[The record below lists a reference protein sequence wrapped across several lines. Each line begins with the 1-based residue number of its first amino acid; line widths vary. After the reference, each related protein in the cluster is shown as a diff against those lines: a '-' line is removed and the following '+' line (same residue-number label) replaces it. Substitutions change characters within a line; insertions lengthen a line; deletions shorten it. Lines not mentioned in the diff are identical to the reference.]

1 MIRPAIT
8 PRRITGNATTGIV
21 TAARGGVRNIQRSTN
36 TISKAPD
43 VTKEQ
48 RFGMNYVQ
56 FFGSKKTFKVLEKSM
71 KTIRD
76 SMVSTFAMAK
86 ELKDSVTKGEGVFG
100 FVGKIIG
107 LAAGAIGL
115 FSILGAPI
123 IKTLLASIALG
134 GIGSVLFAF
143 KDQII
148 DFFKDKAS
156 GFSLVV
162 KEIIDDFLVDRF
174 QSGEFKDLLGDSED
188 RMEKIVEEL
197 TSREKNPLNI
207 QDATVQATEIEIAT
221 LKDQLTTLRK
231 KRGKKPTDKRTIDAI
246 KSRIKFLETGE
257 MSLPKRPNLL
267 GIPLTGIKVPEFVP
281 GLGGRSFADLDPAN
295 VFRSQVEKRLGTEGV
310 YTGNPDKYLSLSPEE
325 KAKRIQASLL
335 QFSRQ
340 NDISQAKIT
349 YQRDLKI
356 KNLTDGDKQQAR
368 DIIKYI
374 DAVGGNAL
382 GGIEGED
389 KDKFLKQL
397 SPLTQG
403 KKLSKNVTPN
413 GVTGGT
419 ITGGGGGGGTEVA
432 MLPMNNQKN
441 DTLARNDTGGLS
453 NGPSMTIF
461 ENFDHDNF
469 KALFNQ
475 ADLNIV

>member
-174 QSGEFKDLLGDSED
+174 QSGEFKDLLGDSER
-188 RMEKIVEEL
+188 RMDNIIEEL
-197 TSREKNPLNI
+197 TGREEDPLNI

-221 LKDQLTTLRK
+221 LKDQLTTLNK
-231 KRGKKPTDKRTIDAI
+231 KRGKTNSDKRTIDAI

-257 MSLPKRPNLL
+257 MSLPKRPNFL
-267 GIPLTGIKVPEFVP
+267 GIPFTGIKIPEFVP

-295 VFRSQVEKRLGTEGV
+295 VFRGEIEKRLGTEGV
-310 YTGNPDKYLSLSPEE
+310 YTGDPNKYLSLSPEE
-325 KAKRIQASLL
+325 KTKRIQASLL

-340 NDISQAKIT
+340 NDINQAKIT

-382 GGIEGED
+382 GGIQGED

-419 ITGGGGGGGTEVA
+419 ITGGGGGGTEVA

-441 DTLARNDTGGLS
+441 NTLARNDTGGLT

>member
-123 IKTLLASIALG
+123 IKTILASIALG

-156 GFSLVV
+156 GFKLAIS
-162 KEIIDDFLVDRF
+162 EIVDDILIDRF
-174 QSGEFKDLLGDSED
+174 QSGEYREIEKVSESNID
-188 RMEKIVEEL
+188 QRIKEL
-197 TSREKNPLNI
+197 TTRKKEPLNL
-207 QDATVQATEIEIAT
+207 QNATVQATQEEIST
-221 LKDQLTTLRK
+221 LKDQLAILKTK
-231 KRGKKPTDKRTIDAI
+231 KGKTNSDKRTEDAI

-257 MSLPKRPNLL
+257 MSLPMREVQGPLDFKAFAANAFRKFLEPNL
-267 GIPLTGIKVPEFVP
+267 
-281 GLGGRSFADLDPAN
+281 ADE
-295 VFRSQVEKRLGTEGV
+295 SV
-310 YTGNPDKYLSLSPEE
+310 YTGKNYLELSSEDKLRAIESSLKEFGMRE
-325 KAKRIQASLL
+325 DIGKAKLFYS
-335 QFSRQ
+335 
-340 NDISQAKIT
+340 
-349 YQRDLKI
+349 RDLNDKNI
-356 KNLTDGDKQQAR
+356 K
-368 DIIKYI
+368 
-374 DAVGGNAL
+374 
-382 GGIEGED
+382 EED
-389 KDKFLKQL
+389 
-397 SPLTQG
+397 
-403 KKLSKNVTPN
+403 
-413 GVTGGT
+413 
-419 ITGGGGGGGTEVA
+419 
-432 MLPMNNQKN
+432 
-441 DTLARNDTGGLS
+441 R
-453 NGPSMTIF
+453 
-461 ENFDHDNF
+461 
-469 KALFNQ
+469 
-475 ADLNIV
+475 

>member
-8 PRRITGNATTGIV
+8 PRRIAGNATTGIV

-36 TISKAPD
+36 TISRAPD

-48 RFGMNYVQ
+48 RFGMNYVE
-56 FFGSKKTFKVLEKSM
+56 FFGSKKTYKILEKSM

-76 SMVSTFAMAK
+76 SMVSTFAIAK
-86 ELKDSVTKGEGVFG
+86 SLKESVTKGQGVFG
-100 FVGKIIG
+100 FIGKIIG
-107 LAAGAIGL
+107 LTAGAIGL

-123 IKTLLASIALG
+123 IKGLLASIALG
-134 GIGSVLFAF
+134 GLGSVLFAF

-148 DFFKDKAS
+148 GFFRDKAS

-174 QSGEFKDLLGDSED
+174 QSREFKDLLGDSER
-188 RMEKIVEEL
+188 RMDNIIEEL
-197 TSREKNPLNI
+197 TGREKDPLNI

-221 LKDQLTTLRK
+221 LKDQLTTLNK
-231 KRGKKPTDKRTIDAI
+231 KRGKTNSDKRKVDAI

-257 MSLPKRPNLL
+257 MSLPKRPIDVYGINIGNLK
-267 GIPLTGIKVPEFVP
+267 I
-281 GLGGRSFADLDPAN
+281 GGFDVSDIRPTNF
-295 VFRSQVEKRLGTEGV
+295 FRSQVEKRLGTEGV
-310 YTGNPDKYLSLSPEE
+310 YTGDPNEYLSLSPEE
-325 KAKRIQASLL
+325 KTKRIQASLL
-335 QFSRQ
+335 EFSKQ

-356 KNLTDGDKQQAR
+356 KNLTDGDTQQAR

-382 GGIEGED
+382 GGIQGED

>member
-123 IKTLLASIALG
+123 IKTILASIALG

-156 GFSLVV
+156 GFKLAIS
-162 KEIIDDFLVDRF
+162 EIVDDILIDRF
-174 QSGEFKDLLGDSED
+174 QSGEY
-188 RMEKIVEEL
+188 R
-197 TSREKNPLNI
+197 
-207 QDATVQATEIEIAT
+207 EIEKVSESNI
-221 LKDQLTTLRK
+221 DQ
-231 KRGKKPTDKRTIDAI
+231 
-246 KSRIKFLETGE
+246 RIK
-257 MSLPKRPNLL
+257 
-267 GIPLTGIKVPEFVP
+267 
-281 GLGGRSFADLDPAN
+281 
-295 VFRSQVEKRLGTEGV
+295 
-310 YTGNPDKYLSLSPEE
+310 
-325 KAKRIQASLL
+325 
-335 QFSRQ
+335 
-340 NDISQAKIT
+340 
-349 YQRDLKI
+349 
-356 KNLTDGDKQQAR
+356 
-368 DIIKYI
+368 
-374 DAVGGNAL
+374 
-382 GGIEGED
+382 
-389 KDKFLKQL
+389 
-397 SPLTQG
+397 
-403 KKLSKNVTPN
+403 
-413 GVTGGT
+413 
-419 ITGGGGGGGTEVA
+419 
-432 MLPMNNQKN
+432 
-441 DTLARNDTGGLS
+441 
-453 NGPSMTIF
+453 
-461 ENFDHDNF
+461 
-469 KALFNQ
+469 
-475 ADLNIV
+475 

>member
-8 PRRITGNATTGIV
+8 PRRVTGNATTGIV
-21 TAARGGVRNIQRSTN
+21 TAARSGVRNIQRSTN

-156 GFSLVV
+156 GFKLAIS
-162 KEIIDDFLVDRF
+162 EIVDDILIDRF
-174 QSGEFKDLLGDSED
+174 QSGEYREIEKVSESNID
-188 RMEKIVEEL
+188 QRIKEL
-197 TSREKNPLNI
+197 TTRKKEPLNL
-207 QDATVQATEIEIAT
+207 QNATVQATQEEIST
-221 LKDQLTTLRK
+221 LKDQLAILKT
-231 KRGKKPTDKRTIDAI
+231 KRGKTNSDKRTIDAI

-257 MSLPKRPNLL
+257 MSLPMREVKGPLDFKAFAANAFRKFLEPNL
-267 GIPLTGIKVPEFVP
+267 
-281 GLGGRSFADLDPAN
+281 ADE
-295 VFRSQVEKRLGTEGV
+295 SV
-310 YTGNPDKYLSLSPEE
+310 YTGKNYLELSSEDKLRAIESSLKEFGMRE
-325 KAKRIQASLL
+325 DIGKAKLFYS
-335 QFSRQ
+335 
-340 NDISQAKIT
+340 
-349 YQRDLKI
+349 RDLNDKNI
-356 KNLTDGDKQQAR
+356 KESDRRQALDTLR
-368 DIIKYI
+368 YLDMV
-374 DAVGGNAL
+374 DGNAL
-382 GGIEGED
+382 GGIEGEK
-389 KDKFLKQL
+389 KDDFLNRL
-397 SPLTQG
+397 SSITANP
-403 KKLSKNVTPN
+403 KKLSKNVSSMSN
-413 GVTGGT
+413 DQT
-419 ITGGGGGGGTEVA
+419 IAAGGGGGGNNVQV
-432 MLPMNNQKN
+432 LPMNNQKN
-441 DTLARNDTGGLS
+441 NTLARNDTGGLTS
-453 NGPSMTIF
+453 GSSMKLF
-461 ENFDHDNF
+461 DNFDHDNF